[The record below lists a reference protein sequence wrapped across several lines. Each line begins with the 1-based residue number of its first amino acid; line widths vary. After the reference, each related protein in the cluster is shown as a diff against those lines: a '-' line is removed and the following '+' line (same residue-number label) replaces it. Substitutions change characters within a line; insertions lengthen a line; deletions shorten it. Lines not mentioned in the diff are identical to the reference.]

1 MAKRIEIIA
10 DSLVVTDTVTGL
22 EVFDESKRSIYYNV
36 IRLNLND
43 LVCLKEV
50 NSFTLR
56 EPIFEATLA
65 ECVNNL
71 GQAFTKASIKSFF
84 RNNIGV

>member
-1 MAKRIEIIA
+1 MSKKIEIIA
-10 DSLVVTDTVTGL
+10 DSLVITDTVTSL

-36 IRLNLND
+36 IELNLND
-43 LVCLKEV
+43 AVCLKEV
-50 NSFTLR
+50 NSFSLR
-56 EPIFEATLA
+56 DPIFEATLA

-71 GQAFTKASIKSFF
+71 GQSFTKASLKSFF